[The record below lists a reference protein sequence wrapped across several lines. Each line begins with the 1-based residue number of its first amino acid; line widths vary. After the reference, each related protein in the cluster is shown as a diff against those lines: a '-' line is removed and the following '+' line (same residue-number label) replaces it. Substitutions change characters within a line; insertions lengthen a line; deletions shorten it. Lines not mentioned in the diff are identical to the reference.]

1 MIVGEDFRFR
11 DDLKKD
17 TVPIELLLKPYANV
31 VYRYTEIGEV
41 KENKDGTATIKFQY
55 ELFDAGQHTETKLRK
70 DKRFEKAI
78 GLVLNRLILEAVQG
92 SEQDDRKD
100 DTQKSV
106 ETRRVREKSSTVR
119 KK

>member
-1 MIVGEDFRFR
+1 MIVGEDFKFR

-31 VYRYTEIGEV
+31 VYRYTNIGEV
-41 KENKDGTATIKFQY
+41 KEHKDGTATIKFQY
-55 ELFDAGQHTETKLRK
+55 ELFDAGKHTETKLRK

-92 SEQDDRKD
+92 SEDDRKD
-100 DTQKSV
+100 DTEKSV
-106 ETRRVREKSSTVR
+106 ETRRVRKKSSTVC